1 MAAPASRR
9 RARAAV
15 VVAGATCLALVCA
28 GWAARVAGGRRAVLL
43 EGVEVVPAADVQ
55 VLPDRMAAA
64 AVAAQQPQFAVTGE
78 LHPVGMASKEQVQML
93 APGPTQFAGDLH
105 AESPAASAAAA
116 EQSAA
121 AAPAAPSAS
130 GVVGAALAAAGSAA
144 RQASV
149 AVGIPMATLVAP
161 EGASGLPGQTGG
173 VGDPNRGPHASP
185 DKARINSLV
194 ADEDKLM
201 SSETHLAGRS
211 KKIGAEVSLQGRKET
226 ALTAVVRQNRLAIND
241 LTERLR
247 RRKLI
252 DEGQYGILYRR
263 LNTVTERLAKVDMDE
278 EEQKRAILGAQAALH
293 QGSQMLAAG
302 APQAAPGPPEPRA
315 PALTRQA
322 PALQNGPYW
331 QPQTSLGYVGDGRG
345 VMEQRQ
351 KGLASDAQTHKM
363 PLPTP
368 TGHQLKA
375 DIDCAK
381 AGFMCSNLNG
391 GSSGGG
397 ASSWRGQNAWSAPQ
411 EMQDRH
417 RVQALSR
424 KERARKALVDMNPEE
439 LMSGYSLAGGNH
451 PGVHLARARKDW
463 FQAHLAKSHREAGSV
478 IGQHYRN
485 HALRKKR

>member
-1 MAAPASRR
+1 M
-9 RARAAV
+9 

-28 GWAARVAGGRRAVLL
+28 GWAARVVGGRRAVLL

-322 PALQNGPYW
+322 PAL
-331 QPQTSLGYVGDGRG
+331 
-345 VMEQRQ
+345 
-351 KGLASDAQTHKM
+351 HKM

-424 KERARKALVDMNPEE
+424 KERAREALVDMNPEE